1 MARQTDKPQYLLRQ
15 THFWK
20 SSGKKVFKNAGILH
34 IFKCASRHSRV
45 SFFNIGSSKS
55 GPYPS
60 VFSHFDLQRRFAPQW
75 RAIFPDRK
83 LQNRCRNED
92 LQMRL
97 APQWRA
103 IFPNRIFKNGSSPEV
118 FGAFWL
124 AHVLRATAA
133 CHFSVLRSTAT
144 SAPAAFASLLFE
156 HPESQI
162 IEKTQGFATFR
173 TCGACVSSFYWLFS
187 RVDLLSTGLTSL
199 LCFSTVWL
207 DFSTLLFN
215 CPYWIVGN

>member
-20 SSGKKVFKNAGILH
+20 SSGKKVFQNAGILH

-75 RAIFPDRK
+75 ACQI
-83 LQNRCRNED
+83 
-92 LQMRL
+92 
-97 APQWRA
+97 
-103 IFPNRIFKNGSSPEV
+103 GSSKI
-118 FGAFWL
+118 GAAMRTYKCAWRHNGVPFFQIGSSKM
-124 AHVLRATAA
+124 APRLRCLVHFDLHMCFAPPAA
-133 CHFSVLRSTAT
+133 CHFSVL
-144 SAPAAFASLLFE
+144 
-156 HPESQI
+156 
-162 IEKTQGFATFR
+162 KTQGFATFR